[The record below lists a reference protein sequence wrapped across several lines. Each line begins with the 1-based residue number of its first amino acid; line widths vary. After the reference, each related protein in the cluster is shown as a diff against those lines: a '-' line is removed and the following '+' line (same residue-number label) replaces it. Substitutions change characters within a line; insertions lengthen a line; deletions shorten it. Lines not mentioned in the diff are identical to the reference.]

1 MGLGVGAKRGEAS
14 QLHFEMFFKLKY
26 VCKFWCGP
34 NALITTRERLEEE
47 EEEVKVDQKEEEEE
61 EKDKV
66 DKKENCLCCHVVPC
80 RGPAGSVIRHLEL
93 HNHHLNCCH
102 KQHKHSA

>member
-1 MGLGVGAKRGEAS
+1 M
-14 QLHFEMFFKLKY
+14 
-26 VCKFWCGP
+26 
-34 NALITTRERLEEE
+34 EEE
-47 EEEVKVDQKEEEEE
+47 EEEIKMDQKEEEEKEKEGEGE

-93 HNHHLNCCH
+93 HNHQHNCCH

>member
-1 MGLGVGAKRGEAS
+1 M
-14 QLHFEMFFKLKY
+14 
-26 VCKFWCGP
+26 
-34 NALITTRERLEEE
+34 EEE
-47 EEEVKVDQKEEEEE
+47 EEEVKVDQKEEEEEEKEEE

-93 HNHHLNCCH
+93 HNHQHNCCH